1 MVGGVYV
8 CHEYHSDFD
17 CGVVGVGV
25 GVGVGVLLGV
35 VLCAINEIGVLLNA
49 LLIPKEKEMFVREEE
64 KGRGKGK
71 WGII

>member
-1 MVGGVYV
+1 M
-8 CHEYHSDFD
+8 
-17 CGVVGVGV
+17 GVGV

>member
-1 MVGGVYV
+1 LVGGVYV

-17 CGVVGVGV
+17 CGVV

-49 LLIPKEKEMFVREEE
+49 LLIPKEKEKFVREEE

-71 WGII
+71 WGGII